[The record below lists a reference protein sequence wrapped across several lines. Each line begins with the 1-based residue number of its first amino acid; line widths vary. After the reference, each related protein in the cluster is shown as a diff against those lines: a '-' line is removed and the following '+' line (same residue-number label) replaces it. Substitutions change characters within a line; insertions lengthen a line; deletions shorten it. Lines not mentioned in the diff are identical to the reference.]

1 MDRFVAAQ
9 IKRLEAGK
17 KPYLTRKEKLQIKI
31 EETRASYEAQLA
43 DLDAKIAAL
52 DATIN
57 TFKKANGIEEEV
69 PNGPELEPADIEKV
83 SYPNIADLIPSSE
96 PETPESTAEISANSF
111 LKF

>member
-69 PNGPELEPADIEKV
+69 PNGPKLEPADIEKV
-83 SYPNIADLIPSSE
+83 PYLDMAALFPDSE
-96 PETPESTAEISANSF
+96 AEAPENTAEIPANSF

>member
-57 TFKKANGIEEEV
+57 PFKKANGIEEEV
-69 PNGPELEPADIEKV
+69 PNGPELEPVDIEKV
-83 SYPNIADLIPSSE
+83 SYLNIEDLIPSSE
-96 PETPESTAEISANSF
+96 PEVPESTAEIPANSF

>member
-57 TFKKANGIEEEV
+57 T
-69 PNGPELEPADIEKV
+69 NGPELEPADIEKV
-83 SYPNIADLIPSSE
+83 SYLNIADLIPSSE

>member
-43 DLDAKIAAL
+43 DLDAKIKAFARRWELSAL
-52 DATIN
+52 GDY
-57 TFKKANGIEEEV
+57 FEV
-69 PNGPELEPADIEKV
+69 VEYLNLHF
-83 SYPNIADLIPSSE
+83 LWIP
-96 PETPESTAEISANSF
+96 
-111 LKF
+111 

>member
-69 PNGPELEPADIEKV
+69 PNAPELEPADFEKV
-83 SYPNIADLIPSSE
+83 PYLDMVDLIPDSE
-96 PETPESTAEISANSF
+96 PEAPENTAEISANSF

>member
-43 DLDAKIAAL
+43 L

-69 PNGPELEPADIEKV
+69 PNDPELEPADIEKV
-83 SYPNIADLIPSSE
+83 SYLNIADLIPSSE

>member
-69 PNGPELEPADIEKV
+69 PKALNWNL
-83 SYPNIADLIPSSE
+83 LI
-96 PETPESTAEISANSF
+96 
-111 LKF
+111 LKRYLI